1 MNLLSFKFWFTMRP
15 PMLLPIYLKALIF
28 FIVVLGI
35 SIFVFSFLTKRKKS
49 IYNRILRKLSNFC
62 LGNVVIGLIILF
74 FSYEMVPLLSSRF
87 WFLIWGI
94 EMAVWLFFIFRIT
107 REIPKKKEE
116 MEKDKEFKK
125 YIP

>member
-1 MNLLSFKFWFTMRP
+1 MVYYETANAFTNLPKGAYFFYCGSWYFYFC
-15 PMLLPIYLKALIF
+15 F
-28 FIVVLGI
+28 FI
-35 SIFVFSFLTKRKKS
+35 FNQAQKS